1 MGMQMTNPQS
11 PAEIASQRALDAMF
25 SSLAA
30 GEHFRLEAG
39 AGAGKTYSLIKALH
53 YLIER
58 HKNTFPRRSQQ
69 IACITF
75 TNVARD
81 EIAAR
86 TDRSPMVY
94 CDTNHAFCWSLISG
108 FQKQLRGLVEA
119 MPAWQER
126 IAEAGGSLGAR
137 VVEYSFG
144 HRSIREDRV
153 SLHHDDVLPL
163 TVSLMENAKFRNI
176 VTDRFPIILV
186 DEYQDTDK
194 DWIAAIQRL
203 FLGNSPSPLFG
214 FFGDHWQKIYG
225 NGCGRL
231 EHQRVKEIGK
241 EANFRSV
248 KTIVDCLN
256 RMRPELQQFVVDPT
270 AIGQVSV
277 FHTNAWTSERQTGA
291 HWGGDLPSEVGH
303 ETLEQVKTLLAQEG
317 WDFSPESTKVL
328 MLTHRLLASEQGYAS
343 LPAVFRYNESFAKK
357 EHPHIAFFVDQLEP
371 ACDAF
376 SGSRF
381 GAMFDA
387 LGGNTPLLRGR
398 ADKTAWHD
406 AMSQLMV
413 IRENGTVGEVIDHLL
428 NLRKPRLPEAIER
441 RERELR
447 EFDRTSGEE
456 MPAALAEIEKLRA
469 VRYAEIKALR
479 RYLDGHSPFE
489 TKHGVKG
496 AQFENVLVVIGRG
509 WNQYNFGEMLELA
522 GKTAIP
528 PGKQATFERN
538 RNLFYVACS
547 RPKRRLALLFTQ
559 QLSSDALATLDRWF
573 LPESIHAIAFS

>member
-1 MGMQMTNPQS
+1 MPDPQS
-11 PAEIASQRALDAMF
+11 PAEVASQRALDAMF
-25 SSLAA
+25 RSLDA

-58 HKNTFPRRSQQ
+58 HKSTFPRKNKQ

-126 IAEAGGSLGAR
+126 IAEAGGGLGNR
-137 VVEYSFG
+137 VIEYNFG
-144 HRSIREDRV
+144 HRSIREDRL
-153 SLHHDDVLPL
+153 SLHHDDALPL
-163 TVSLMENAKFRNI
+163 TVPLMEHAKFRHI

-194 DWIAAIQRL
+194 DWVEAIQRL
-203 FLGNSPSPLFG
+203 FLGNPPSPLFG

-231 EHQRVKEIGK
+231 EHPQVKEIGK

-248 KTIVDCLN
+248 KAIVDCLN
-256 RMRPELQQFVVDPT
+256 RMRPELQQFVEDPD

-277 FHTNAWTSERQTGA
+277 FHTNAWTGGRQTGA

-303 ETLEQVKTLLAQEG
+303 DTLEGVKASLTQEG

-343 LPAVFRYNESFAKK
+343 LPSVFRYNDSFAKK
-357 EHPHIAFFVDQLEP
+357 EHPYIAFFVDQLEP

-376 SGSRF
+376 SANRF

-387 LGGNTPLLRGR
+387 LGGNTPLLRSQ
-398 ADKTAWHD
+398 ADKAAWHD
-406 AMSQLMV
+406 AMSQLLA

-428 NLRKPRLPEAIER
+428 NRRKPRLPEAIEK

-447 EFDRTSGEE
+447 EFDRASGEE

-469 VRYAEIKALR
+469 VRYAEIKTLR
-479 RYLDGHSPFE
+479 SYLDGHSPFE

-496 AQFENVLVVIGRG
+496 AEFENVLVVIGRG

-522 GKTAIP
+522 GSAAIP
-528 PGKQATFERN
+528 PGKQAAFERN

-559 QLSSDALATLDRWF
+559 QLSPDAIATLERWF
-573 LPESIHAIAFS
+573 LPESIRAVAFS

>member
-1 MGMQMTNPQS
+1 MPNSSS

-25 SSLAA
+25 NCLDA

-53 YLIER
+53 YLIESNKATLPK
-58 HKNTFPRRSQQ
+58 KNQK

-86 TDRSPMVY
+86 IDKNPMVY
-94 CDTNHAFCWSLISG
+94 CETNHTFCWSLIGG
-108 FQKQLRGLVEA
+108 FQKQLRTLVEA
-119 MPAWQER
+119 MPAWQEK

-137 VVEYSFG
+137 TIEYSLG
-144 HRSIREDRV
+144 HRSLRDDRA

-163 TVSLMENAKFRNI
+163 TISLMENAKFRRI

-194 DWIAAIQRL
+194 NWAEAIQRL
-203 FLGNSPSPLFG
+203 FLENPPSPLFG

-231 EHQRVKEIGK
+231 EHPQVREIGK

-256 RMRPELQQFVVDPT
+256 RIRPQLQQFVENPE
-270 AIGQVSV
+270 ASGQVSV
-277 FHTNAWTSERQTGA
+277 FHTNAWTGARQTGA
-291 HWGGDLPSEVGH
+291 HWAGDLPSDIGH
-303 ETLEQVKTLLAQEG
+303 ETFEGVKTTLEQEG
-317 WDFSPESTKVL
+317 WDFSPERTKVL
-328 MLTHRLLASEQGYAS
+328 MLTHRLLANEQGYAS
-343 LPAVFRYNESFAKK
+343 LPTVFRYNEAFAKK
-357 EHPHIAFFVDQLEP
+357 EHPYIAFLVDQLEP

-376 SGSRF
+376 AVRRF

-387 LGGNTPLLRGR
+387 LGGNTPLLRSHADR
-398 ADKTAWHD
+398 AAWHD
-406 AMSQLMV
+406 AMEQLIAV
-413 IRENGTVGEVIDHLL
+413 CETGTVGDVIDHLI
-428 NLRKPRLPEAIER
+428 NRRKPRLPEAIEK

-447 EFDRTSGEE
+447 DFDRTSGDE
-456 MPAALAEIEKLRA
+456 MPAALSEVEKLRS
-469 VRYAEIKALR
+469 VRYNEIKALR
-479 RYLDGHSPFE
+479 NYLDGHSPFE

-496 AQFENVLVVIGRG
+496 AEFENVLVVIGRG
-509 WNQYNFGEMLELA
+509 WNQYNFGEMLEWA
-522 GKTAIP
+522 GAQAVP
-528 PGKQATFERN
+528 AAKQAAFERN

-547 RPKRRLALLFTQ
+547 RPKRHLALLFTQ
-559 QLSSDALATLDRWF
+559 QLSQNAIATLEGWF
-573 LPESIHAIAFS
+573 LPENIRAVAFS